1 MTVVFDESH
10 INDAARAEKLCFSV
24 PWSEESLKMLTREP
38 FFGLVALVDGKFA
51 AYGGMMCVL
60 DEAQMLNVATLP
72 EYRRRGLAREIL
84 AGLYAEARARGAVTM
99 TLEVRESNAAA
110 RELYKNEGFYE
121 IGMRPN
127 YYQDPRE
134 AAILMEKQL

>member
-38 FFGLVALVDGKFA
+38 FFGLVALVNGKFA

>member
-1 MTVVFDESH
+1 MTVRFTEEH
-10 INDAARAEKLCFSV
+10 IKAAADVERRCFSV

-38 FFGLVALVDGKFA
+38 FFGLVATVDGEFA

-84 AGLYAEARARGAVTM
+84 AGLYAEAKARGAVTM

-127 YYQDPRE
+127 YYKDPRE

>member
-1 MTVVFDESH
+1 MIEVFRDRH
-10 INDAARAEKLCFSV
+10 ITAAADADRRCFSV
-24 PWSEESLKMLTREP
+24 PWSEESLKMLTRDP
-38 FFGLVALVDGKFA
+38 FFGLVALVDGEFA

-127 YYQDPRE
+127 YYKDPRE

>member
-1 MTVVFDESH
+1 MTVRFTEEH
-10 INDAARAEKLCFSV
+10 IKAAADVERRCFSV

-38 FFGLVALVDGKFA
+38 FFGLVATVDGEFA

-84 AGLYAEARARGAVTM
+84 AGLYAEAKARGAVTM